1 WVKMHQNPNSEI
13 VLLDDWEE
21 KIKHITKRILNED
34 ITNITGVPSWMYL
47 LLQNIVTVKG
57 ANTLIEVWP
66 NLEVYIHGGI
76 DFSSYKSNFEKL
88 IGSNKMNY
96 LEIYNASEGFFGVQ
110 DDPLRNDLLLMLNH
124 GIFYEFIP
132 VSKESL
138 YESHFK
144 AGKDMLALYCNNFP
158 QKSIFN
164 GKGLMLGGSQTQNKK
179 HGFIEGD
186 LSAILIENFPF
197 WVKMHQNPNSEIVL
211 LDDWEEKIKRITEKL
226 LHENITN
233 MTGVPSWMYLLLQNI
248 VTEKGVNTLIE
259 VWPNLEVYI
268 HGGIDFSSY
277 KSNFKKLIGSDEVN
291 YLEIYNASEGFFGIQ
306 DDPLRN
312 DLLLMLNH
320 GIFYEFIPIKKF
332 RNGIMETVT
341 LEDVKEEESYALV
354 ISTSSGLWRYL
365 IGDTISFTSI
375 KPYKIVIS
383 GRTKSYIN
391 MFGEELM
398 VGNTN
403 QALHNTCQST
413 SSKITEYTVSPIL
426 YEEMCGVHEWII
438 EFETPPLNMKEFQI
452 KLDVELKKV
461 NSDYAAKRSKDLLI
475 KSPIIRTVKKGTFYN
490 WSSAKDRLG
499 GQYKI
504 PRLSNK
510 RTFAE
515 EIIKYED

>member
-1 WVKMHQNPNSEI
+1 MNLKNSILSYFIKKRKDEIDWFSNNPLQSQEGIFKDLIQKGCKSIFGQDHNFKEI
-13 VLLDDWEE
+13 KSYKDFTKNIPIRTYEELFPYIE
-21 KIKHITKRILNED
+21 KIRNGEENVLWSGQNKWFAKSSGT
-34 ITNITGVPSWMYL
+34 TN
-47 LLQNIVTVKG
+47 
-57 ANTLIEVWP
+57 A
-66 NLEVYIHGGI
+66 
-76 DFSSYKSNFEKL
+76 KSK
-88 IGSNKMNY
+88 
-96 LEIYNASEGFFGVQ
+96 
-110 DDPLRNDLLLMLNH
+110 
-124 GIFYEFIP
+124 FIP

-332 RNGIMETVT
+332 RNGIMETT
-341 LEDVKEEESYALV
+341 PLEGVQQGEDYVLI
-354 ISTSSGLWRYL
+354 ISTCSGLWRYL
-365 IGDTISFTSI
+365 IGDTVNFTSI
-375 KPYKIVIS
+375 KPYKIIIS
-383 GRTKSYIN
+383 GRTKNYIN

-398 VGNTN
+398 IGNTN

-413 SSKITEYTVSPIL
+413 SSKVSEYTVSPIL
-426 YEEMCGVHEWII
+426 YKKMCGAHEWII
-438 EFETPPLNMKEFQI
+438 EFETPPLNIKDFQI

-475 KSPIIRTVKKGTFYN
+475 KPPIIRTVKKGTFYN
-490 WSSAKDRLG
+490 WSSANNRLG

-515 EIIKYED
+515 EIIKYEN